1 MNNKWFNMKA
11 ENKNVSIDIFGEI
24 GDYGI
29 TAQSFKNELDKYSD
43 YENITININSC
54 GGAVFEGIAIYNML
68 KNNKAKVTVIVNG
81 LAASIASTIA
91 MAGDEIIMYDN
102 SYLMIHLPYTMAMG
116 TEKEMDKASEVLK
129 NIKNDLVK
137 IYQTKFN
144 KSENELIAM
153 LEAETWISGN
163 DALEM
168 GISNSVIEGLEIA
181 AKFEFDKYNNVPADV
196 KDLYAK
202 KYSEF
207 IKDEVKE
214 DANQSIEQ
222 LRVMGIQEIIM
233 LSGDKNSITQKIA
246 NALGITNAKG
256 GLLPEDKLNE
266 LEAIKKDPARVVAFV
281 GDGIN
286 DAPVLAVSDVGIAM
300 GAMGS
305 DVAIETAD
313 VIIQTDQLSKIITGI
328 RIGKST
334 QRIIWQN
341 IILAFTVKAIVLI
354 LGAGGLAT
362 MWEAVFADVGVALL
376 AILNAVR
383 LQRMEW
389 K

>member
-214 DANQSIEQ
+214 DALEQPIKAQESIENIDVDNDAETEVKAENEALEQ
-222 LRVMGIQEIIM
+222 VVEDVENKVEIENKTTLEMADLKIDFENKLAKKETDLQAKIEIISQ
-233 LSGDKNSITQKIA
+233 LENRVSELQSESAKLQDLNTDLQARLNKIV
-246 NALGITNAKG
+246 N
-256 GLLPEDKLNE
+256 P
-266 LEAIKKDPARVVAFV
+266 
-281 GDGIN
+281 
-286 DAPVLAVSDVGIAM
+286 
-300 GAMGS
+300 
-305 DVAIETAD
+305 
-313 VIIQTDQLSKIITGI
+313 
-328 RIGKST
+328 
-334 QRIIWQN
+334 
-341 IILAFTVKAIVLI
+341 AFTKTEDSISSWKEAMAKCNNDYVKARKTYPQL
-354 LGAGGLAT
+354 
-362 MWEAVFADVGVALL
+362 WEKYTF
-376 AILNAVR
+376 
-383 LQRMEW
+383 
-389 K
+389 KK